1 MTEQTSVLPLMSRLL
16 IDTNVLVYSKDISSG
31 FHQASIKLF
40 KGPHHLF
47 TTSKNL
53 AEYYAVV
60 TKGETPVLTATE
72 ALKDLTEFVSYCE
85 VLYPTPVSF
94 RKLQELIQL
103 YQPKGL
109 TIHDIEI
116 ASIAMVNGVDK
127 VATFNRQDFQR
138 IIGIEVVVP
147 GV

>member
-1 MTEQTSVLPLMSRLL
+1 MSRLL
-16 IDTNVLVYSKDISSG
+16 IDTNILVYSKDKSSA

-40 KGPHHLF
+40 EGPDHLF

-60 TKGETPVLTATE
+60 TKGETPFLTATE
-72 ALKDLTEFVSYCE
+72 ALNDLAEIVSYCE
-85 VLYPTPVSF
+85 VLYPTPSSF
-94 RKLQELIQL
+94 QKLQELIQL
-103 YQPKGL
+103 YRQKGL

-116 ASIAMVNGVDK
+116 ASIAMVNDVAH

-138 IIGIEVVVP
+138 IAGIEVVVP
-147 GV
+147 VV